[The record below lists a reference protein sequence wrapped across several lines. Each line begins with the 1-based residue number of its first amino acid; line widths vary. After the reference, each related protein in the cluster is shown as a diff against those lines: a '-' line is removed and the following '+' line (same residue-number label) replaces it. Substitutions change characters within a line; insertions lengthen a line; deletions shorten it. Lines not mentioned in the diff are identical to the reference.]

1 MLREASP
8 WRSRTTLAR
17 YTLDTLL
24 QEDIDTTL
32 FEDRGDEA
40 FKLTGDDDVFVFF
53 DKKLVITIGGIHSAL
68 TKGVKRPDV
77 ANSIGVVVGQE
88 YPLDF
93 FQAERHVVRS
103 KLRIDTTLE
112 LVPDVVR

>member
-1 MLREASP
+1 MGGSDATRSASP
-8 WRSRTTLAR
+8 VQRSRSTLAR

-24 QEDIDTTL
+24 QEDLDTAL
-32 FEDRGDEA
+32 FDRSDRHRVDARGS
-40 FKLTGDDDVFVFF
+40 
-53 DKKLVITIGGIHSAL
+53 LVPLRSELH
-68 TKGVKRPDV
+68 TKF
-77 ANSIGVVVGQE
+77 GQE

-103 KLRIDTTLE
+103 NLRIDTTLE